1 MGDLPFIDDGD
12 RLKTTVR
19 VFPHSPGMIGGLE
32 MCRASPV
39 QQQEGAQGAAMGL
52 IREQRANRE
61 SVADPVLSRGAV
73 NTDDSFHDAL
83 LGDRHG
89 MCRGSHCE
97 SGTLRPVD
105 VKFAIS
111 VLFCER

>member
-1 MGDLPFIDDGD
+1 MGNLPFIDDGD
-12 RLKTTVR
+12 RLEATVR
-19 VFPHSPGMIGGLE
+19 CSPRPGMIGGLE

-73 NTDDSFHDAL
+73 NTDDSFMMLSWVIVTGCVVARIVSL
-83 LGDRHG
+83 
-89 MCRGSHCE
+89 
-97 SGTLRPVD
+97 
-105 VKFAIS
+105 
-111 VLFCER
+111 ERCVR